1 MNEAP
6 FTHEHARRLRFVRDA
21 GFAGD
26 GRQVCYTVTA
36 IGDDLRERNS
46 LWLHDL
52 DTGQARPLAADLGDV
67 TCPAP
72 SPDGSVIAVLAEVA
86 GRRQIV
92 LVPAGEGAGDGAEAR
107 LRTLTALPQGVTGR
121 PAWSPDGRMIAFA
134 AGPEQPRDPA
144 LPYWVDRVTYRSDG
158 LGYLDDVVTDLY
170 TADVATG
177 AVRRLTEDRC
187 MNSDPC
193 WSPDGRSL
201 CYLVSFQPDREW
213 TWLPEL
219 HVLNVDSGKSRTVV
233 DASWG
238 GAVAAAWYAGG
249 DRIAFVG
256 ARAGQ
261 LLISAQQQ
269 VGVWTVAAGG
279 DATTGDIGTGDAA
292 SGDPDCRTTGVL
304 AGMGRPVLTNDLP
317 TGNELITPRLLV
329 HDGAVYTGGQAGG
342 QAAVYRVALDGP
354 EDVER
359 VVATDGSA
367 FLADYWP
374 GRGVLYLATSLLE
387 TPELML
393 GTSRLTALNDE
404 LLDGVARPVVTPLT
418 VTAPDGLQTEAWA
431 LTPPGDGPWP
441 TVLYVHG
448 GPYAGATGQMYMIDF
463 QLLTGA
469 GFAVLTGNFR
479 GSLGYGS
486 EFAGKMVGD
495 WGRHGSLDHHALVD
509 EAIRAGLADPDR
521 IGVFGLSH
529 GGFATCW
536 LTSTSD
542 RFKAAV
548 AENPATS
555 FTTWFGTMDTA
566 WWFAGEFGGT
576 PDEVPD
582 VYRDRSPLT
591 YAAACQTPMLLI
603 VGESDMCCHP
613 IESEQFYRV
622 LKNHGVPAR
631 MLRLPG
637 TAHGGTHTGPVPSRI
652 AQNEALLDWFG
663 RYLLREHPRDRARRA
678 APGSGASPL
687 SNPPSFPH
695 CW

>member
-1 MNEAP
+1 VNDTP
-6 FTHEHARRLRFVRDA
+6 FSIEHARRLRFVRDA
-21 GFAGD
+21 TFAGE
-26 GRQVCYTVTA
+26 GQRVAYTVAA
-36 IGDDLRERNS
+36 IDDDLRERNS
-46 LWLHDL
+46 LWVRDL
-52 DTGQARPLAADLGDV
+52 DTSRARRLAPELGDV
-67 TCPAP
+67 TGMAP
-72 SPDGSVIAVLAEVA
+72 SPDGSVIAVLAEVD

-92 LVPAGEGAGDGAEAR
+92 LVPAVGGADEAAGEGGP
-107 LRTLTALPQGVTGR
+107 RTLTVLPQGVTGR
-121 PAWSPDGRMIAFA
+121 PAWSPDGRTIAFT
-134 AGPEQPRDPA
+134 AGPQQSRDPA

-158 LGYLDDVVTDLY
+158 LGYVDDVITDLY

-213 TWLPEL
+213 AWLPEL
-219 HVLNVDSGKSRTVV
+219 HVLDVESGKSRTVV

-238 GAVAAAWYAGG
+238 GAVAAAWYADGE
-249 DRIAFVG
+249 RIAFVG
-256 ARAGQ
+256 ARAGR

-269 VGVWTVAAGG
+269 VGVWTIAADG
-279 DATTGDIGTGDAA
+279 DTTTGEPA
-292 SGDPDCRTTGVL
+292 CRTAGVP
-304 AGMGRPVLTNDLP
+304 AGMGRPVITNDLP

-329 HDGAVYTGGQAGG
+329 HDGAAYTGGQQGG
-342 QAAVYRVALDGP
+342 QAAVYRVTLDGP
-354 EDVER
+354 ERVER
-359 VVATDGSA
+359 AAATDGSV
-367 FLADYWP
+367 FLADFRP
-374 GRGVLYLATSLLE
+374 GRGILYLATSLTE
-387 TPELML
+387 TPGLML
-393 GTSRLTALNDE
+393 GGSRLVGLNDE
-404 LLDGVARPVVTPLT
+404 LLAGVAKPTVTALT

-448 GPYAGATGQMYMIDF
+448 GPYAGATGHMYMIDF

-479 GSLGYGS
+479 GSLGYGA

-509 EAIRAGLADPDR
+509 EAIAAGIADPDR
-521 IGVFGLSH
+521 VGVFGLSH

-536 LTSTSD
+536 LTSTSR

-555 FTTWFGTMDTA
+555 FATWFGTMDTA

-576 PDEVPD
+576 PDQVPD

-591 YAAACQTPMLLI
+591 YAAACDTPLLLI
-603 VGESDMCCHP
+603 VGELDMCCHP

-622 LKNHGVPAR
+622 LRNRGVPTR

-637 TAHGGTHTGPVPSRI
+637 TAHGGTHTGPVPARI

-663 RYLLREHPRDRARRA
+663 RYL
-678 APGSGASPL
+678 S
-687 SNPPSFPH
+687 
-695 CW
+695 